1 MSSGT
6 VEEGVPWLG
15 NACNVCMWFENYAT
29 ISSAAGRQAGQ
40 LHMSCRGRRGVE
52 IAPKG
57 RASQPLAIL

>member
-1 MSSGT
+1 M
-6 VEEGVPWLG
+6 G

-29 ISSAAGRQAGQ
+29 ISSAGRQAGGATRY
-40 LHMSCRGRRGVE
+40 MSCRGRRGVE